1 MSREPQ
7 TVKELFAKPRKFQVL
22 WNRVTQVPA
31 EMRSTGAT
39 LREAARRFGVTPE
52 VVIETIPSAFREG
65 RNGRYEVKPSDG
77 LLRVLLIPSSKGLRE
92 IVVQGSREASIVGE
106 YWSAVEK
113 FLKRGD
119 VSAVRKL
126 SRKTVT
132 DGSGERIRL
141 LTNLDELERQ
151 ASAGVFQFESI
162 YGRTR

>member
-1 MSREPQ
+1 MREPQ
-7 TVKELFAKPRKFQVL
+7 TAKELFAKPRKFQTL

-39 LREAARRFGVTPE
+39 LREGARRFGLTPE
-52 VVIETIPSAFREG
+52 VVIDTIPSAFRKA
-65 RNGRYEVKPSDG
+65 RNGRYEVKPSDN

-119 VSAVRKL
+119 ASAVRKV

-132 DGSGERIRL
+132 DASGERIRL
-141 LTNLDELERQ
+141 LTNLDELEHQ
-151 ASAGVFQFESI
+151 ASAGVLHFESL

>member
-7 TVKELFAKPRKFQVL
+7 NVKELLAKPRKFQAL

-39 LREAARRFGVTPE
+39 LREAATRFGVTPE
-52 VVIETIPSAFREG
+52 LVLDTIPSAFRKG

-92 IVVQGSREASIVGE
+92 IVVQGIREASIVGK
-106 YWSAVEK
+106 YWNAVEK

-119 VSAVRKL
+119 ASVLRKL
-126 SRKTVT
+126 DRRTVT
-132 DGSGERIRL
+132 GASGERIRL
-141 LTNLDELERQ
+141 LTNLEELERQ

-162 YGRTR
+162 YGRIR